1 MLMKVEL
8 GILLALVCGFATN
21 LSFLLKHRGA
31 CAAPEVEWKHPVR
44 SALGLWASRWF
55 MIGMLVAGG
64 ALGLHVAAIALAPL
78 SLVQAVISAGLV
90 FLTVLA
96 ERVFGVET
104 GRSQVLGVGLMSAGL
119 VLLVITLP
127 ATSRPHA
134 EFSVQGMIG
143 FESALLLGGTALLLS
158 PRLGALDE
166 HHGPLLGAASGMLF
180 GVADVGIKALT
191 GVVGRNGLLGL
202 ASPWL
207 LVIAAASVIAFYAS
221 ARGLQTGDAIPVIT
235 LTGAAANVSAIL
247 GGIVV
252 FGDPVRSDPLGIVL
266 QSLAFALVIAAAV
279 AIPGPVRAARRR
291 TVAA

>member
-1 MLMKVEL
+1 MLVKVEL

-31 CAAPEVEWKHPVR
+31 CAAPEVEWKHPVQ

-64 ALGLHVAAIALAPL
+64 ALGLHVAALALAPL

-104 GRSQVLGVGLMSAGL
+104 GRSQVLGVGLMAVGL
-119 VLLVITLP
+119 VLLAITLP
-127 ATSRPHA
+127 ATGRPHA

-143 FESALLLGGTALLLS
+143 FESALLLGGTVLLLS

-180 GVADVGIKALT
+180 GVADVAIKALT
-191 GVVGRNGLLGL
+191 GLVGRNGLLGL

-207 LVIAAASVIAFYAS
+207 LVIAGASVIAFYAS
-221 ARGLQTGDAIPVIT
+221 AKGLQTGDAIPVIT

-291 TVAA
+291 TVTA